1 MPVNS
6 TTMGAPEFCDTTTM
20 PMTMLMMGFATSWD
34 ASWGCLIFL
43 FQNYEINSVASLIGS
58 YALTLLLGLLEHGV
72 DYGRKVIRRRTDSEL
87 VSFTLLHSVLYG
99 IKLSCAFLLMLIAM
113 TCVVCVCFFFS
124 VSCEKERLRAKTTW
138 CAVCVKSR
146 CVDGPCLPCSLVL
159 HALCRYRTD
168 MFVAVILASAIGH
181 VVFHGQVCCKMCCR
195 QCELDQCVPRK
206 QASDDSLNT
215 KLLKKA
221 STGGGFDDEDVGDA
235 CCASN

>member
-1 MPVNS
+1 MLFRSHNNCSVLEYRYRYVRTYSSIKPEKAKMPVNS

-113 TCVVCVCFFFS
+113 T
-124 VSCEKERLRAKTTW
+124 
-138 CAVCVKSR
+138 
-146 CVDGPCLPCSLVL
+146 
-159 HALCRYRTD
+159 YRTD